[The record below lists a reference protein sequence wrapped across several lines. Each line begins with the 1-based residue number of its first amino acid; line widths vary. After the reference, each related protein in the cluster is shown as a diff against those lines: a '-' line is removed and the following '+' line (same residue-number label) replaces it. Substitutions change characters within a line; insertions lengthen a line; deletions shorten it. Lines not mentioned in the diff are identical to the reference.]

1 MLQVHHIVLLFT
13 PLTLPEK
20 KTFGSLAACVDVDL
34 VLLSFIESQ
43 RRRPSPQR
51 KKAKFSN
58 TGNPPL
64 APASASPARRGC
76 SGEERSARA
85 RVPELAGETPTRFG
99 RVASSL
105 SSVPIRSIPQQR
117 THHIHAYTRFHQ
129 RWRRTTDSRIADHQP
144 IYIQLT
150 GLIALNRHA
159 CIRIQLRH
167 IHTHTCAHAIPPDL
181 LPPDLV
187 RQHLTN

>member
-1 MLQVHHIVLLFT
+1 MNRSGEGH
-13 PLTLPEK
+13 
-20 KTFGSLAACVDVDL
+20 
-34 VLLSFIESQ
+34 LLSEKRLNLVTQ
-43 RRRPSPQR
+43 
-51 KKAKFSN
+51 A
-58 TGNPPL
+58 TPPL
-64 APASASPARRGC
+64 APASPARRGC

-85 RVPELAGETPTRFG
+85 RVPELAGGTPTRFG

-105 SSVPIRSIPQQR
+105 TSVPIRSIPQQR
-117 THHIHAYTRFHQ
+117 THHIHAHTRFHQ
-129 RWRRTTDSRIADHQP
+129 RWRRTTDSRIADHQPTHMLTNQP